1 MIMVYLQALK
11 ERDPKRAVAEGES
24 IRALAEG
31 EAAAKK
37 LQADADLYVR
47 MKEAEGERGPWLCS
61 LSTVYCH
68 WSCKGGAA
76 GSCQWCGQGN
86 TRAVGGLDG
95 LHPPQ
100 HCVATLRLRQGACC
114 CALSRCAM
122 PMHRSMPNLW
132 QSHELLL

>member
-68 WSCKGGAA
+68 WSCKEVLRAHVSGVGKATQ
-76 GSCQWCGQGN
+76 GQWGDWMAC
-86 TRAVGGLDG
+86 TR
-95 LHPPQ
+95 
-100 HCVATLRLRQGACC
+100 
-114 CALSRCAM
+114 LSTV
-122 PMHRSMPNLW
+122 
-132 QSHELLL
+132 LLL